1 MKILVI
7 ILIIVAI
14 VQSLIFIWCDLLQ
27 YIRNKAYIV
36 LQETMKNVQ
45 KDFMVEKE
53 HLRNMIDERDKVITS
68 LTERLK
74 DEIYRVE
81 LLERQLEMKDTT
93 TTDINFKKGE

>member
-53 HLRNMIDERDKVITS
+53 DLKKMIDERDKVIDLLRS
-68 LTERLK
+68 ELGVERH
-74 DEIYRVE
+74 RVE
-81 LLERQLEMKDTT
+81 LLERQLE
-93 TTDINFKKGE
+93 IKGSKQNKENN